1 MVKIYTN
8 IEDEKLTRLAKYMFF
23 IEISI
28 YYLTIDEEA
37 VENLQPRLGE
47 SFAPIN
53 IFIQDTAKSDYN
65 VREELEKASNPSN
78 ELPISFLYNILV
90 DTRNPRH
97 EESLAQLRTN
107 SYFVDCYQC
116 ANADSNKAIIRM
128 RVTVKDRM
136 KHLLRGEY
144 SKMYKENEF
153 DALLR
158 NRALHERYRVWTKE
172 GKDEIHKSLQV
183 LMKTQEAL
191 DALVER
197 LGITDESIIDLMAS
211 RELDEMYNIEKE
223 SINSQLV

>member
-1 MVKIYTN
+1 
-8 IEDEKLTRLAKYMFF
+8 MFF

-28 YYLTIDEEA
+28 YYAVLDEQA
-37 VENLQPRLGE
+37 VEDLQPRLGE

-53 IFIQDTAKSDYN
+53 VFIQDNGRTDYN
-65 VREELEKASNPSN
+65 VRDVLEKATNQSNTEPVV
-78 ELPISFLYNILV
+78 FLYNILV
-90 DTRNPRH
+90 DTRNPRY
-97 EESLAQLRTN
+97 EESISQLRTKEG
-107 SYFVDCYQC
+107 FVDCYQC
-116 ANADSNKAIIRM
+116 GNVDSNKAILRM
-128 RVTVKDRM
+128 KVVVKDRM
-136 KHLLRGEY
+136 KHLLKGEY

-197 LGITDESIIDLMAS
+197 LGITDSSIIDLMAS
-211 RELDEMYNIEKE
+211 RELDEMYNVEKE